1 MSKTLNARK
10 WLGIVLIGL
19 FGQFAWTIEN
29 MYFNVF
35 LYNTISTDPG
45 YIASMVAWSA
55 LVATL
60 TTLLMGAL
68 SDRLGRRKAF
78 IALGY
83 VLWGVSTGLF
93 GFITPENAAR
103 LFPGANA
110 AAAAAIMVV
119 VMDCVMTF
127 FGSTANDAAFNAYV
141 TDVTDQSNRGRVE
154 SVLAILPLIAMLV
167 IFGLFD
173 GLTQQGRWKEF
184 FGIFG
189 VAVSVVGL
197 LSLGLIQDDEGLKPR
212 KDSNFKNLLYGLRPG
227 VVKENPELYLSF
239 AAFCL
244 FSIAVQVFFPYL
256 IIYIQNYLGITDYA
270 LILGVVLILASVI
283 SVVSGRFIDRLG
295 KLVFVF
301 PAALVMLLG
310 LIGMYFVRKPV
321 GVMVAGTVMM
331 GGYMM
336 VSAALSAN
344 IRDWTPVGKVGHF
357 QGIRMIFAVLLP
369 MIIGPSIG
377 AAVIRGSNST
387 YIELGQVKTVP
398 TPGIYLAAGAVLLLS
413 AVPILLL
420 RRRGKKLPRQTEIAG
435 HFPIDGK
442 AVKVSQI
449 KSGHINQTFL
459 ITTDT
464 GSRYILQWINQYVFP
479 NVDALMNNMAAI
491 SAFLRQ
497 REEGK
502 MAMISYIDT
511 KDGQTYYD
519 DGQGGAWRI
528 YRFVDNSICLQ
539 RAETAEDFYQSAR
552 GFGGFQY
559 ALRDFPAEQL
569 EETIVD
575 FHNTVDRYQKFRD
588 TIEADAC
595 GRLKEV
601 EAEVDFAL
609 AREERACRLH
619 HKRERGELPVRAT
632 HNDTKINN
640 VLLDKDSREAI
651 CVIDLDTVMPGL
663 SAYDFGDAIRFGA
676 STAAEDETNLKKV
689 RLNLEYFRA
698 FTRGFLEACPSLTE
712 AEVRALAQG
721 AYTMTIECGIRFLTD
736 YLMGD
741 KYFSIDREKH
751 NLDRCRTQFKLIRDM
766 ERKWDEMETIVQ
778 EEYEK
783 LKVKC

>member
-55 LVATL
+55 TVATL

-68 SDRLGRRKAF
+68 SDRLGRRKAL

-110 AAAAAIMVV
+110 AAAAAILVV
-119 VMDCVMTF
+119 VLDCVMTF
-127 FGSTANDAAFNAYV
+127 FGSTANDAAFNAYI

-189 VAVSVVGL
+189 IAVSVVGL
-197 LSLGLIQDDEGLKPR
+197 LSLGLIRDDEGLKPR
-212 KDSNFKNLLYGLRPG
+212 KDSTFKNLLYGLRPG
-227 VVKENPELYLSF
+227 VVKESPELYLSF

-244 FSIAVQVFFPYL
+244 FSIGVQVFFPYL

-283 SVVSGRFIDRLG
+283 SVVSGRFIDRMG

-301 PAALVMLLG
+301 PAALIMLLG
-310 LIGMYFVRKPV
+310 LLGMYFVRKPA

-344 IRDWTPVGKVGHF
+344 IRDWTPEGKVGHF
-357 QGIRMIFAVLLP
+357 QGIRMIFAVMLP
-369 MIIGPSIG
+369 MIIGPAIG

-387 YIELGQVKTVP
+387 YVELGQVKTVP

-413 AVPILLL
+413 VLPILLL
-420 RRRGKKLPRQTEIAG
+420 RRREKQLPRQAEIAG
-435 HFPIDGK
+435 HFPIEGK

-497 REEGK
+497 REDGK

-588 TIEADAC
+588 AIEADAC

-640 VLLDKDSREAI
+640 VLLDKDSRETI

-676 STAAEDETNLKKV
+676 STAAEDETDLDKVSLNLK
-689 RLNLEYFRA
+689 YFQA

-712 AEVRALAQG
+712 AEVKALAQG

-751 NLDRCRTQFKLIRDM
+751 NLDRCRTQFKLVRDM
-766 ERKWDEMETIVQ
+766 EQKWEQMEAIVQ